1 MYFRLGVVNYKIPQ
15 ICIQLVIPKAPA
27 NGGISTGNLV
37 DLDISF
43 TDIPLQSLNNGAF
56 QQLFAGVTLTPDLE
70 VELRG
75 AADVVARTNIGD
87 VPIAGIPIDVTSH
100 LKGDASVIS

>member
-1 MYFRLGVVNYKIPQ
+1 LHTACHTESP
-15 ICIQLVIPKAPA
+15 
-27 NGGISTGNLV
+27 GNLV

-43 TDIPLQSLNNGAF
+43 TDVPLQSLNNGAF

-100 LKGDASVIS
+100 LKGDASIIS